1 MRKRSILA
9 LAGFAA
15 MLVMALGVT
24 SASANRLSLSHLTN
38 RAIFN
43 PLEFRGG
50 VGAARCRVTL
60 EQSFHSATLTKTVGA
75 LVGYVT
81 GVTVARP
88 CAAGEAT
95 ALTETLPWHLQYGGF
110 TGTLPQFRGL
120 ILNMVGAAF
129 RVNESVFGISCL
141 ARSTQERPSVGIV
154 EGIEW
159 ERGNNGI
166 VRTLVADESREIP
179 CGSFAG
185 RFGGTATVTE
195 SAGSTNVLIRL
206 I

>member
-1 MRKRSILA
+1 MHNRIMLTLAGIAAILA
-9 LAGFAA
+9 
-15 MLVMALGVT
+15 MALSINT
-24 SASANRLSLSHLTN
+24 ASANRLSLSHLTT

-43 PLEFRGG
+43 PIEFRGG
-50 VGAARCRVTL
+50 VGAWSCRLTL
-60 EQSFHSATLTKTVGA
+60 EQSFHSATITKTVGA
-75 LVGYVT
+75 LLGYVT
-81 GVTVARP
+81 GATIQRP
-88 CAAGEAT
+88 CSAGEIT
-95 ALTETLPWHLQYGGF
+95 ILSETLPWHLQYGGF

-120 ILNMVGAAF
+120 ILNMLGLAF

-141 ARSTQERPSVGIV
+141 ARSTQERPFVSIA

-159 ERGNNGI
+159 ERHGNGI
-166 VRTLVADESREIP
+166 IRTLVADQSKEIP